1 MNIAIVSVEEQYENK
16 RIKEEAEKRG
26 HKAEI
31 FSPDELIAE
40 VGGRKRFDA
49 VLFRPMKGKAVLS
62 RALATTFFSQ
72 NSVVVDERIAFTT
85 GRDKFNN
92 YWGFFNAGLHV
103 PKTIVLNPKAIEE
116 VKTFSS
122 KEIVVKDISG
132 KRGSDLFKCKKEEL
146 HSLMKKLDK
155 EKNYIIQE
163 FIPIEKELRILV
175 VGDKVL
181 GAFSKETCDW
191 KHNIALGAKPI
202 PFPLTEELKEIAL
215 KAAKSVQLEIT
226 GVDVALSKGK
236 WFVLE
241 TNRSPQFKGFESAT
255 KINVAEE
262 IVKYLEEKFEK
273 QKK

>member
-1 MNIAIVSVEEQYENK
+1 
-16 RIKEEAEKRG
+16 
-26 HKAEI
+26 
-31 FSPDELIAE
+31 
-40 VGGRKRFDA
+40 
-49 VLFRPMKGKAVLS
+49 MKGKAVLS

-92 YWGFFNAGLHV
+92 YWGFFNAGLNV

-146 HSLMKKLDK
+146 KSLMKKLDK

-191 KHNIALGAKPI
+191 KHNIALGAK
-202 PFPLTEELKEIAL
+202 
-215 KAAKSVQLEIT
+215 
-226 GVDVALSKGK
+226 
-236 WFVLE
+236 
-241 TNRSPQFKGFESAT
+241 
-255 KINVAEE
+255 
-262 IVKYLEEKFEK
+262 
-273 QKK
+273 